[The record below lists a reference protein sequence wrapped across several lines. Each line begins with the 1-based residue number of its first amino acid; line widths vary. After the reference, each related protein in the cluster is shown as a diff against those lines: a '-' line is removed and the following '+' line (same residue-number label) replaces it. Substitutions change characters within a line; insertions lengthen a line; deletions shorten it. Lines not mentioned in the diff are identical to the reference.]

1 MSRVRLSLETSR
13 DLEGIESYIFQDN
26 PDAAARLIRLV
37 RKKCELLSMQPGM
50 GRDRLDVSSGLRGFP
65 VGNYVIF
72 YQTSND
78 GIEIIRVFHGSRDIS
93 ELFD

>member
-13 DLEGIESYIFQDN
+13 DLEEFESYISRDN

-37 RKKCELLSMQPGM
+37 RKKCELLSVQPGM
-50 GRDRLDVSSGLRGFP
+50 GRDRSDVSSGLRDFP

-72 YQTSND
+72 YQTAND
-78 GIEIIRVFHGSRDIS
+78 GIEIVRVLHGSRDIS